1 MDTSYLECSEPV
13 RIIFF
18 LPHAFLSEKKGASGN
33 ESETSELSA
42 HLTYRSKTRKILEY
56 RKLSTS
62 TNEYSVL
69 DAQVEYVH
77 KHQPVDPNELI
88 NDNL

>member
-1 MDTSYLECSEPV
+1 MLGASQDHL
-13 RIIFF
+13 
-18 LPHAFLSEKKGASGN
+18 LPPPCLPFRKKGASGN

-69 DAQVEYVH
+69 NAQVEYVH